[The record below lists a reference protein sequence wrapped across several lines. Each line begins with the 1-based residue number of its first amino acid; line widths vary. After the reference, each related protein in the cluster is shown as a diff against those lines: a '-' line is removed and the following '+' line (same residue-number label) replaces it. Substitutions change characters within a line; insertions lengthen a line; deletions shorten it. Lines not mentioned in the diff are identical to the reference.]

1 MQNHKTN
8 YWVLLFITIL
18 SSGITLAFLRN
29 ISSQNYSR
37 EQPSSLFTKEIL
49 KTSTYNLKV
58 EKISESP
65 FWYKN
70 LDLDY
75 PTGNLPGIELAQHF
89 IENQKDSFDCMND
102 SEKISEEEA
111 RLEPG
116 LISTLS
122 CDLSISYSYVESP
135 KLITHVFDIYYFMGG
150 AHGIFHKETI
160 VVDKNGNK
168 KKFSDFVKQPYKE
181 TYSSKIV
188 PILKNSLISE
198 LEKNNL
204 DLMDFQ
210 IDYIFEENSIDDL
223 PFLVENEKIIFL
235 FSEFQGLS
243 HAVGPVVIKVQI
255 NDLADILN
263 INLFI

>member
-18 SSGITLAFLRN
+18 ASGFTLSFLRN
-29 ISSQNYSR
+29 ISSQNFLI
-37 EQPSSLFTKEIL
+37 EQFSSPLKKNIY
-49 KTSTYNLKV
+49 KTSAYNLKI

-89 IENQKDSFDCMND
+89 VENQKDSFDCMND

-111 RLEPG
+111 QLEPG
-116 LISTLS
+116 LVSTLS
-122 CDLSISYSYVESP
+122 CDLSVSYSYVESS

-150 AHGIFHKETI
+150 AHGIFHHETI

-168 KKFSDFVKQPYKE
+168 KKFSDFVKQDYKE
-181 TYSSKIV
+181 TYSNKIAQ
-188 PILKNSLISE
+188 ILKNRLISE

-210 IDYIFEENSIDDL
+210 IDYIFEENSIDEL

-243 HAVGPVVIKVQI
+243 RAVGPVVVEVPI

-263 INLFI
+263 INFFI